1 MNPYEDSI
9 VKSLREEVSSLQ
21 SELSAAVD
29 SYQSNVSALA
39 RKEEEVKRLRE
50 VLDEDRGE
58 FYLSLRADRD
68 AWKQKCEQL
77 ESALNLASEAFGS
90 LKQKAEALA
99 EALEKIIVA
108 RGFRPQGIAKDA
120 LAAFRESK

>member
-50 VLDEDRGE
+50 VLGEDRGE

-68 AWKQKCEQL
+68 AWKK
-77 ESALNLASEAFGS
+77 
-90 LKQKAEALA
+90 KAEALA

-120 LAAFRESK
+120 LAAFREIK

>member
-50 VLDEDRGE
+50 VLNEDRGE

-68 AWKQKCEQL
+68 AWKQK
-77 ESALNLASEAFGS
+77 
-90 LKQKAEALA
+90 AEALA
-99 EALEKIIVA
+99 EALELIICSNATEGTLTFSKFPLWFQV
-108 RGFRPQGIAKDA
+108 RMNEAKAA
-120 LAAFRESK
+120 LAAYREPK

>member
-9 VKSLREEVSSLQ
+9 VKSLREEGCALRAQISSLQ

-39 RKEEEVKRLRE
+39 RKEEEVKRLMTGE
-50 VLDEDRGE
+50 HMCIAVLE
-58 FYLSLRADRD
+58 RD
-68 AWKQKCEQL
+68 SW
-77 ESALNLASEAFGS
+77 
-90 LKQKAEALA
+90 KQKAEALA
-99 EALEKIIVA
+99 EVMERIREIDTDDENYGGMIDERVEW
-108 RGFRPQGIAKDA
+108 AKAA